1 MVRRIAVVVLFCV
14 IAVPAYADSIAF
26 SSAVFDWTGLNF
38 TLTGTLQVDHIDPA
52 SLFASSTTRAEVSLL
67 STQSSNFLPLATSA
81 QSSSGVSGS
90 TLAMASTNNGLLQ
103 LSTATQSLSI
113 PGSSHRGDSSAST
126 SRVFW
131 LYGTGV
137 GSLSLSLPYTLIAN
151 CDRTNPGNETATAFS
166 TINLSIGPG
175 AGTSTSDTV
184 SCSGSGNQQKTGF
197 LTLSK
202 QFDNPFFGPL
212 VSIDASGTTQAIAT
226 VPESS
231 SAAMLVVGLVFV
243 STFWFQRKDT

>member
-1 MVRRIAVVVLFCV
+1 
-14 IAVPAYADSIAF
+14 
-26 SSAVFDWTGLNF
+26 
-38 TLTGTLQVDHIDPA
+38 
-52 SLFASSTTRAEVSLL
+52 
-67 STQSSNFLPLATSA
+67 
-81 QSSSGVSGS
+81 
-90 TLAMASTNNGLLQ
+90 
-103 LSTATQSLSI
+103 
-113 PGSSHRGDSSAST
+113 
-126 SRVFW
+126 VFW

-137 GSLSLSLPYTLIAN
+137 GSLSLSLPYTLMAN
-151 CDRTNPGNETATAFS
+151 CDRTNPGTETATAFS

-175 AGTSTSDTV
+175 SGTSTSDTV

-231 SAAMLVVGLVFV
+231 SAAMLVVGLVFL